1 MLSDVPRQQLAAI
14 YVLNSRVAD
23 DDKLCEAYLRDYCG
37 ENRREIAALAAAV
50 RWGVPKSLRE
60 GSQVPA
66 ATLRANLARRLE
78 ENQGLDPENAFWAV
92 DAWASVVRPPNS
104 GWPQASPADRPG
116 PAPAPLAPAA
126 PPPLPAS
133 GDRQV
138 LDWSQP
144 SPPPALSPQYSP
156 RAASA
161 GVLSPP
167 ASVPNAPQPAYP
179 QQPMRPA
186 PQPMPGIPY
195 TAAAAAF
202 LAGEKSPEL
211 KAVQQY
217 LKQQLKIR
225 KPAALMEEIQAAAV
239 APGIAKNMVNRVR
252 RGKALVGLLL
262 GILILI
268 AGFVMLGNGLDPQG
282 ETTSLGTL
290 GFFVFAGGCGYS
302 LWSII
307 RFVRFS

>member
-1 MLSDVPRQQLAAI
+1 
-14 YVLNSRVAD
+14 
-23 DDKLCEAYLRDYCG
+23 
-37 ENRREIAALAAAV
+37 
-50 RWGVPKSLRE
+50 
-60 GSQVPA
+60 
-66 ATLRANLARRLE
+66 
-78 ENQGLDPENAFWAV
+78 
-92 DAWASVVRPPNS
+92 
-104 GWPQASPADRPG
+104 
-116 PAPAPLAPAA
+116 
-126 PPPLPAS
+126 
-133 GDRQV
+133 
-138 LDWSQP
+138 
-144 SPPPALSPQYSP
+144 
-156 RAASA
+156 
-161 GVLSPP
+161 
-167 ASVPNAPQPAYP
+167 
-179 QQPMRPA
+179 
-186 PQPMPGIPY
+186 MPGIPY

-307 RFVRFS
+307 RIVRFS